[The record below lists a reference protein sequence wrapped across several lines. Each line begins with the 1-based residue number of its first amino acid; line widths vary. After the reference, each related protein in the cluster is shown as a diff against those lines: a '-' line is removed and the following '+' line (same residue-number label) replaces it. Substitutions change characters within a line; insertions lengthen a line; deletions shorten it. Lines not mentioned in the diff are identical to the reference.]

1 MGANM
6 GEPIKVVD
14 SSTAG
19 DPREMSRWA
28 RVYAQNR
35 TLGFLVFQVG
45 FVVLSIAIGGSSY
58 LAGKA
63 YLEHNTPLFVACLV
77 ALVLAMAAV
86 VYCSIP
92 WWGGRRLEQMT
103 KDLYEKEGSVTVAV
117 PHSPMRRR
125 VVAIT
130 GVSFGVCILGSV
142 LAGMFWYIP
151 PWCMQPISALYVVP
165 FLVILFLLMRPAV
178 GPAMLLWPVLYGLHA
193 ILILA
198 GAPILFAGKWEG
210 LNMLVPIAGYGLL
223 AGVVG
228 HIRSR
233 VALRHLRQ
241 LGRADQSTAAG
252 L

>member
-1 MGANM
+1 MR
-6 GEPIKVVD
+6 ESTKTWD
-14 SSTAG
+14 SSGAR
-19 DPREMSRWA
+19 DMQEMSRWA

-35 TLGFLVFQVG
+35 TLGFIVFQVG
-45 FVVLSIAIGGSSY
+45 FVLLAVAIGGSSY

-63 YLEHNTPLFVACLV
+63 YLDRNTPLFVACIV
-77 ALVLAMAAV
+77 VLVLAMAAV

-103 KDLYEKEGSVTVAV
+103 KDLYEKEGSVTIAV
-117 PHSPMRRR
+117 PHSGKRK
-125 VVAIT
+125 VVAAIT
-130 GVSFGVCILGSV
+130 GVSFGVCILASV
-142 LAGMFWYIP
+142 LLGMFWYIP

-178 GPAMLLWPVLYGLHA
+178 GLAMLLWPVLYALHA

-198 GAPILFAGKWEG
+198 GVPILFTGKWEG
-210 LNMLVPIAGYGLL
+210 LNMLLPIAGYGLL

-233 VALRHLRQ
+233 TALRHLRQ
-241 LGRADQSTAAG
+241 LAQADQSSVAG